1 MQLPAVTRLLDL
13 GCGTC
18 ADAEVYF
25 AAGAERVCGVD
36 WDWLALKAARHA
48 RRSKMLCLLYADV
61 RTIAFA
67 PRAFDAI
74 LIRHP
79 DVARAPQ
86 TWQTALRNSVRWLR
100 QVGRLLI
107 TTYSLDELTQM
118 RAFCA
123 SIAALRALQ
132 LDERQ
137 LAPVPLSGR
146 DRHVLCYALNT

>member
-1 MQLPAVTRLLDL
+1 
-13 GCGTC
+13 
-18 ADAEVYF
+18 
-25 AAGAERVCGVD
+25 
-36 WDWLALKAARHA
+36 
-48 RRSKMLCLLYADV
+48 MLCLLYADV

-118 RAFCA
+118 CAFCA